1 MNRNH
6 VEQKLTMHTNT
17 LKKELY
23 EAEPFCF
30 SLLTLLLVFKTI
42 SILHRSFIYQTI
54 SIALIA
60 AAFPELGDVT
70 VSFKQCVSF
79 TQWDDIARFLRLRAQ
94 LSEKF
99 RSKSHRNGQ
108 DSSRK
113 FLHFLFQLVASR
125 KETWRKFLIAAQ
137 QFSSISSMFIFHCPT
152 RFQRSGDREDVLQ
165 HNFYGTKIWGWFAIS
180 NVRWPT
186 HAMQR
191 WSAYRTNRESNVK
204 FYLIC
209 VSSWPTRQKKYA
221 MYIFAWCVKFGD
233 KKDELA
239 KRRTMALYWFLK
251 AQ

>member
-79 TQWDDIARFLRLRAQ
+79 TQ
-94 LSEKF
+94 
-99 RSKSHRNGQ
+99 
-108 DSSRK
+108 
-113 FLHFLFQLVASR
+113 
-125 KETWRKFLIAAQ
+125 
-137 QFSSISSMFIFHCPT
+137 
-152 RFQRSGDREDVLQ
+152 
-165 HNFYGTKIWGWFAIS
+165 
-180 NVRWPT
+180 
-186 HAMQR
+186 
-191 WSAYRTNRESNVK
+191 
-204 FYLIC
+204 
-209 VSSWPTRQKKYA
+209 
-221 MYIFAWCVKFGD
+221 
-233 KKDELA
+233 
-239 KRRTMALYWFLK
+239 
-251 AQ
+251 